1 MPVVCEQNKC
11 SDMNAEEGCAVVASY
26 YLPLL
31 QTKNDWDAQMS
42 AAIKL
47 DDPDEA
53 IEVLDELRTDR
64 DLYIRKMRR
73 LLKRTAARIT
83 DTNTAL
89 LSPVELIEHTE
100 IARWFELEQD
110 EIERLLLSWEL
121 EWKEELDNIIKE

>member
-1 MPVVCEQNKC
+1 MP
-11 SDMNAEEGCAVVASY
+11 SY

-31 QTKNDWDAQMS
+31 QTKNEWDVEVAV
-42 AAIKL
+42 ALKL

-53 IEVLDELRTDR
+53 IDQLDELRTDR

-83 DTNTAL
+83 DSNTAML
-89 LSPVELIEHTE
+89 TPVELIEHTD

-110 EIERLLLSWEL
+110 EIEHLLTSWEL
-121 EWKEELDNIIKE
+121 EWKEELDSIIKE